1 MFWHYGL
8 MMIYWAFSCL
18 SGSLRSPELS
28 SLLVLYSCL
37 PEILGPGKA
46 PGQDVR
52 LQVGPGAVIIGVV
65 NSWGNRNKWN
75 IMKIFRKYKSFKKAP
90 EVAQVFFR

>member
-28 SLLVLYSCL
+28 LLLGLYSCL

-65 NSWGNRNKWN
+65 KPWDSP
-75 IMKIFRKYKSFKKAP
+75 SLLKKHWTG
-90 EVAQVFFR
+90 EGEISMH